1 VTHHVRPAGGQPRS
15 PRDRTDDEVNQ
26 APTRAELEA
35 ASCWDPS
42 DVIARRPVM
51 TAFRQRTRLDQARW
65 RTRHDL
71 PIGSQ
76 PYAPRRGDDG
86 RPVGSRI
93 PLASGRETGANLVT
107 EAALEAARGR
117 MARVEPHQSID
128 HQRLWADLLSSEAL
142 TFNLFGDLAAD
153 LALADHLVRGWFPD
167 APGRVSDVRFL
178 HSPGR
183 LDPQWL
189 NSLRQFDA
197 AFVLDRDDGTQG
209 IVAVDVAYHERLKPE
224 TPKPENLWRYQEV
237 HERSEAFTPAAFDR
251 VSGRSDLWS
260 PWLEQL
266 LLFSMLQHPDGAW
279 TWGRFVIV
287 HPVDNPDM
295 ADLCARYRGLLREPT
310 TFRAATLEDVLVSG
324 ALPTG
329 SVRSL
334 RDRYGVP
341 QPTSRTP
348 RSGSRG

>member
-1 VTHHVRPAGGQPRS
+1 MPRL
-15 PRDRTDDEVNQ
+15 NQ
-26 APTRAELEA
+26 APTREELEA

-42 DVIARRPVM
+42 DVVPRRPAM
-51 TAFRQRTRLDQARW
+51 TAFRQLTRLRQARW

-76 PYAPRRGDDG
+76 PYAPRSGDDG

-93 PLASGRETGANLVT
+93 PLAYGRETGANLVT
-107 EAALEAARGR
+107 EAALEAARRR
-117 MARVEPHQSID
+117 MALVEPNQSID

-142 TFNLFGDLAAD
+142 AFNLFGDLAAD
-153 LALADHLVRGWFPD
+153 LERADRLVRGWFPD
-167 APGRVSDVRFL
+167 APGRVSEVRFL

-183 LDPQWL
+183 LDVQWL

-197 AFVLDRDDGTQG
+197 ALVLDRDDGTHG
-209 IVAVDVAYHERLKPE
+209 IVAVDVTYHERLKPE

-237 HERSEAFTPAAFDR
+237 HERSDAFTPDAFDQVR
-251 VSGRSDLWS
+251 GRSDLWS

-266 LLFSMLQHPDGAW
+266 LLFSMLQHPGGAW

-295 ADLCARYRGLLREPT
+295 ADMCARYRVLLRDPT
-310 TFRAATLEDVLVSG
+310 TFRSATLEEVLDSG
-324 ALPTG
+324 VFPTRP
-329 SVRSL
+329 VRSL
-334 RDRYGVP
+334 RERYVAP
-341 QPTSRTP
+341 
-348 RSGSRG
+348 